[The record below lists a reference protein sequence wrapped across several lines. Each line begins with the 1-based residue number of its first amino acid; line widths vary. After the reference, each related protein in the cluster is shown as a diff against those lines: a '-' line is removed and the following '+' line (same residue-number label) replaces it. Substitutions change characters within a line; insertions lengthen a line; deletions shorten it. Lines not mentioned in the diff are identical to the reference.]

1 LKVPGVQFN
10 PWQSSF
16 AKPKRIGEI
25 NVDILNTLLA
35 ANVVLTACAF
45 LGFALTK
52 EGVTERV
59 GNIFSNINVAGIA
72 GAAFGLVTVSS
83 VGAMFL

>member
-1 LKVPGVQFN
+1 M
-10 PWQSSF
+10 
-16 AKPKRIGEI
+16 
-25 NVDILNTLLA
+25 DILNTLLA
-35 ANVVLTACAF
+35 ANVALTAAAF

-52 EGVTERV
+52 EGVTESV
-59 GNIFSNINVAGIA
+59 STIFSKVDVAGVA

>member
-1 LKVPGVQFN
+1 MPGVQFN
-10 PWQSSF
+10 PWQRNH
-16 AKPKRIGEI
+16 AKPNRIGEV
-25 NVDILNTLLA
+25 NMDILNTLLA
-35 ANVVLTACAF
+35 ANVTLTACAF

-52 EGVTERV
+52 EGVTEKV
-59 GNIFSNINVAGIA
+59 GNIFSHINVAGIA